1 MERKSDADC
10 DNVATMSQGKDR
22 ATAKLHSNLS
32 KNKGGRRGREMW
44 SWMWLVIP
52 APANTFLKK
61 EGLQI
66 AEASFRDY
74 PPLANQKKAGRKA
87 KPYRKRRTRRAGK
100 RNRTEKGGLRVHM
113 SCSVKV
119 CTIKFSPTQS
129 ITEHPY
135 SLQCEHRTRGP
146 IREAKYFAPSSP
158 MRLYL
163 IWNQVDHTTSLRHH
177 LSGCTAIFALW
188 VAASSGHDKSKRHGT
203 EMLHRK
209 PAKTSGSLWIYIH
222 RYSSS
227 AKDIA
232 SRTSAACHAFFW
244 HEANSIWKW
253 IDYLSSIVNIL

>member
-1 MERKSDADC
+1 MI
-10 DNVATMSQGKDR
+10 TH
-22 ATAKLHSNLS
+22 L
-32 KNKGGRRGREMW
+32 
-44 SWMWLVIP
+44 
-52 APANTFLKK
+52 
-61 EGLQI
+61 LQI
-66 AEASFRDY
+66 
-74 PPLANQKKAGRKA
+74 KKRL
-87 KPYRKRRTRRAGK
+87 AGK
-100 RNRTEKGGLRVHM
+100 RNRTEKGGQGVQE
-113 SCSVKV
+113 SETVQKKADFV
-119 CTIKFSPTQS
+119 CICPAVKFSPTQS

-163 IWNQVDHTTSLRHH
+163 IWNQGDHTTSLRHH

-188 VAASSGHDKSKRHGT
+188 VAASSGHDKSKWHGT

-253 IDYLSSIVNIL
+253 IDYLSSTVNIL